1 MQPKQTKTYLRNDI
15 NPKHGRK
22 NLTKFWVVPWIS
34 NQRALEE
41 EAIFFL
47 AVPTLGPASWA
58 NSATTTP
65 KLTFRCYCILDN
77 HLRLG
82 PLPYTA
88 SASLFLTSVLCATSA
103 SSSDGTISPN
113 FGTTALPPASRS
125 QTGMSFLCS
134 FPGPKKPQPPPALW
148 LILSLPAQDKFLNHS
163 LALLRLHEISK
174 TVSRL

>member
-1 MQPKQTKTYLRNDI
+1 MRLPPQYTHILSSFSLSGEGISEGGEKYLLQLKWLLEFREPVTLMQLKQTKTYLRNDI

-65 KLTFRCYCILDN
+65 KLIFRCYCILDN
-77 HLRLG
+77 HLRLR

-88 SASLFLTSVLCATSA
+88 GSSLFLTSVLCATSA
-103 SSSDGTISPN
+103 S
-113 FGTTALPPASRS
+113 
-125 QTGMSFLCS
+125 
-134 FPGPKKPQPPPALW
+134 
-148 LILSLPAQDKFLNHS
+148 
-163 LALLRLHEISK
+163 LL
-174 TVSRL
+174 